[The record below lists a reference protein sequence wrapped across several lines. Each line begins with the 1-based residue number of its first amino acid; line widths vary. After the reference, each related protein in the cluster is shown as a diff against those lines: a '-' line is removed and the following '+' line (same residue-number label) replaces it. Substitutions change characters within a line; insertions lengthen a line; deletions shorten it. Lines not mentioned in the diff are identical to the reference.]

1 MSQVSHGG
9 CNLVMMKSLI
19 WPVLIFFLFVP
30 THFSW
35 CQSSDDD
42 GLDSIPPRVI
52 QISGMVVTGDSL
64 APLAFA
70 TVFRQRDLRGTMTDA
85 NGFFSIPALEMDT
98 LVVSSVGYLSQQ
110 FSVPKD
116 LELPRLNV
124 VQPLGRDTVSL
135 DEAFI
140 YPWPTKERFRE
151 EFLELQ
157 LAPDAYSIG
166 QERLDAAAL
175 YDRLMEVGRDGSEV
189 YSYTVQQQAQQNY
202 YAGQLPPISVF
213 NPVAWAKF
221 IEAVRNGSLKR

>member
-1 MSQVSHGG
+1 MKQVSEGG
-9 CNLVMMKSLI
+9 CKLVLMKSNI
-19 WPVLIFFLFVP
+19 GSIFLLFMVALS
-30 THFSW
+30 HSAW
-35 CQSSDDD
+35 SQSIE
-42 GLDSIPPRVI
+42 GMAHDSIAPRVI

-85 NGFFSIPALEMDT
+85 NGFFSIPALEKDT
-98 LVVSSVGYLSQQ
+98 LVVSSVGYLTQQ
-110 FSVPKD
+110 FTVPDD

-124 VQPLGRDTVSL
+124 VQPLGRDTVAL

-157 LAPDAYSIG
+157 LSPDAYSIG

-175 YDRLMEVGRDGSEV
+175 YDRLMEVGRDGGEV
-189 YSYTVQQQAQQNY
+189 YSYTLQQQAQQNY
-202 YAGQLPPISVF
+202 YTGQLPPINVF